1 MAKLL
6 LIKHSL
12 PEIVPETPS
21 RAWLLSAEGRERCV
35 WLGGQL
41 KRHGVERLYASLE
54 PKATETAFIAG
65 AEAGLIA
72 MAREGLHENDRT
84 GLPFLPREELE
95 QRIRDFFAKPDELV
109 MGNETARAAW
119 TRFERAVRERI
130 VSGLNTAIV
139 AHGTVITALVS
150 AHNDVEPFELWAALG
165 LPGYVV
171 LDAETFDW
179 DGAVI
184 NRPAGS
190 AT

>member
-12 PEIVPETPS
+12 PEIDLAKPS
-21 RAWLLSAEGRERCV
+21 REWVLSAEGRERCR
-35 WLGGQL
+35 WLGRQL
-41 KRHGVERLYASLE
+41 QRHGVERLYASLE

-72 MAREGLHENDRT
+72 LAREGLHENDRT

-95 QRIRDFFAKPDELV
+95 ARIRRFFEEPDALV
-109 MGNETARAAW
+109 MGNETARTAW
-119 TRFERAVRERI
+119 TRFESAVRERI

-150 AHNDVEPFELWAALG
+150 AHSDVEPFDLWQSLG

-171 LDAETFDW
+171 LDAETFAW
-179 DGAVI
+179 DGAVV
-184 NRPAGS
+184 NMP
-190 AT
+190 